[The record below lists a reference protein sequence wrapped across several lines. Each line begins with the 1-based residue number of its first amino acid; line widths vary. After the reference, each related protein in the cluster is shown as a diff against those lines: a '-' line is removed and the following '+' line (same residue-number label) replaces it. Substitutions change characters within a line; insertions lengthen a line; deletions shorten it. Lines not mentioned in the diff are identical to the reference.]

1 MLLYIEIGVR
11 MVELKTSEL
20 EKLEELITA
29 FKSENDNKKKHVLY
43 LHLVEETLKLVKKIA
58 SGIGG
63 NFSGAVPKDDLVQVG
78 AIGALKAI
86 DTYQFTDKGSFK
98 TYATKFIKGRILQY
112 LRDKSNIVK
121 PPRETIANISL
132 VKEAIDKLSDGKD
145 LSPSVEEI
153 SKFTGLAENKVAEI
167 INIDTI
173 RNIVS
178 LDQTLYTSES
188 GETLLDRVQGID
200 DGDYE
205 HSYENKKMIEFALNK
220 LPKLEKEVV
229 YMYYIESMTKKDI
242 AAGLNISATHVARII
257 KRALNKMYII
267 MTKDN
272 KED

>member
-1 MLLYIEIGVR
+1 MLSCMEIGVR

-20 EKLEELITA
+20 EKLEELISG
-29 FKSENDNKKKHVLY
+29 FKDEIDAKKKHITY

-58 SGIGG
+58 SGIG

-86 DTYQFTDKGSFK
+86 DTYQVTEKGSFK

-112 LRDKSNIVK
+112 IRDKSNIVK
-121 PPRETIANISL
+121 PPRETIANVSL
-132 VKEAIDKLSDGKD
+132 VKEAFEKLSENSD
-145 LSPSVEEI
+145 SIPTAAEI
-153 SKFTGLAENKVAEI
+153 AKYTGLPENKVSEI
-167 INIDTI
+167 MNIDLI

-178 LDQTLYTSES
+178 LDQNISSEG

-205 HSYENKKMIEFALNK
+205 HSYENKKMIEYALNK
-220 LPKLEKEVV
+220 LQKQEKEVICK
-229 YMYYIESMTKKDI
+229 YYIEGITKKDI
-242 AAGLNISATHVARII
+242 AAELNISATHVARII

-267 MTKDN
+267 MTKEN